1 MTTTWILLRGL
12 TRACHHW
19 GGFAGMLERT
29 LGDAR
34 VVALELP
41 GNGSLHRMN
50 SPASIPG
57 MAAYCRS
64 ALAQRGIVPPYRIL
78 AMSLGAMVAVDWASA
93 HPAEVTHCVL
103 VNTSLRPF
111 SPFYRRL
118 RPANYPTLLRVALGV
133 RAQAAERAV
142 LRMTSVVHADDSAL
156 AQDWAAFRA
165 AHPVSAGNALRQV
178 LAAAC
183 YRAPLAPPAGDTL
196 LLAGAGDGLVDPE
209 CSRVIAT
216 RWCRELRVHPT
227 AGHDLP
233 LDDGPWVAAQVA
245 DWLAGRR
252 IGPRAGGSWPGVVV

>member
-19 GGFAGMLERT
+19 GGFADTFERA

-34 VVALELP
+34 VIALELP
-41 GNGSLHRMN
+41 GNGSLHRIN

-64 ALAQRGIVPPYRIL
+64 ALEQRGIAPPYRIL
-78 AMSLGAMVAVDWASA
+78 AMSLGAMVAVAWASA

-111 SPFYRRL
+111 SPFHRRL
-118 RPANYPTLLRVALGV
+118 RLANYPTLLRVALG
-133 RAQAAERAV
+133 APALAAERTI
-142 LRMTSVVHADDSAL
+142 LRMTSAVHADDAAL
-156 AQDWAAFRA
+156 VQDWAGFRTL
-165 AHPVSAGNALRQV
+165 HPVSAGNALRQV

-183 YRAPLAPPAGDTL
+183 YRAPLAPPPADML
-196 LLAGAGDGLVDPE
+196 LLAGAGDRLVDPA
-209 CSRVIAT
+209 CSRAIAV
-216 RWCRELRVHPT
+216 RWRRALRVHAS

-233 LDDGPWVAAQVA
+233 LDDAPWVAAQVA
-245 DWLAGRR
+245 DWLAGR
-252 IGPRAGGSWPGVVV
+252 PGRGA